1 MTYLIIVLELK
12 ETGQDYLPPLRPRQ
26 VKLNL
31 KMSFIDK
38 RLQNV
43 IKTYFF
49 AAQKEIY

>member
-1 MTYLIIVLELK
+1 M
-12 ETGQDYLPPLRPRQ
+12 ETGQDYLSHLIPRQ
-26 VKLNL
+26 LKLNL

-49 AAQKEIY
+49 AAQKQIY